1 MPSPSRLARLL
12 LDRRVPA
19 RTRLGLLAA
28 EGRRR
33 ARPRATYAI
42 RYGPSE
48 LRLSHDD
55 FAIDWETL
63 KFVLDDSYATD
74 YRGAVV
80 LDVGAHKGYYGAYA
94 LARGARTV
102 VSFEPERA
110 NVELLERSAAWAVAK
125 GADWRVRP
133 VAIGPAGGEAELHVM
148 GASWGHALHPPAAFA
163 EHEVGTQLVPV
174 AALADALAEAEA
186 LAGGEAPVVVKL
198 NIEGEECATVLG
210 TPPGAWAGVSE
221 VFVETHPWASCGA
234 PELAEHLSA
243 AGLTRAESAA
253 AVVLRLR
260 RAGAS
265 PAGRRTAPT

>member
-1 MPSPSRLARLL
+1 MADVTVYLSR
-12 LDRRVPA
+12 
-19 RTRLGLLAA
+19 
-28 EGRRR
+28 
-33 ARPRATYAI
+33 
-42 RYGPSE
+42 
-48 LRLSHDD
+48 DD
-55 FAIDWETL
+55 YEIDWASFA
-63 KFVLDDSYATD
+63 FVAVDDAYAGD
-74 YRGAVV
+74 YDDALVV
-80 LDVGAHKGYYGAYA
+80 DVGAHKGYYGAYA
-94 LARGARTV
+94 LAHGARAV
-102 VSFEPERA
+102 VSYEPEGA
-110 NVELLERSAAWAVAK
+110 NFALLERAAADARSRGGDWETRCCAV
-125 GADWRVRP
+125 GA
-133 VAIGPAGGEAELHVM
+133 ASGEAELHVM